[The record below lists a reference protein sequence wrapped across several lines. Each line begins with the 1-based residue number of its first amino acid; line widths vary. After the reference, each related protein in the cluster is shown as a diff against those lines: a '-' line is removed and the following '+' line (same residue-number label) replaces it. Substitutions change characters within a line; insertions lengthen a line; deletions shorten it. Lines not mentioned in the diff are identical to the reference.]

1 MAKNYEMEEKM
12 RPKFYYTVLHCP
24 FCGTKLDSVNER
36 GYTFLECPNQE
47 CISICSMF
55 GMEPIWYP
63 RIDGNTAIGLTLR
76 AYAGADLRLFFEGLG
91 NIYTSSI

>member
-1 MAKNYEMEEKM
+1 MVKSRIARSNNEKLGFVKN
-12 RPKFYYTVLHCP
+12 
-24 FCGTKLDSVNER
+24 GTKLDSVNER

-76 AYAGADLRLFFEGLG
+76 AYVGADLRLFFEGLG